1 MPSVVA
7 AVEDLDPTAR
17 ALLDLSIRWGMPD
30 EQLAAAG
37 HAPLNDLSAMRAEAI
52 QLVTAGADIA
62 PADEVEEVR
71 RALAH
76 LYAEAAFD
84 ETAVEEDDYVDDLEP
99 DLDAID
105 LEALSQVTVEE
116 LTEELEEIL
125 RRTAPV
131 EPELEPEPELVP
143 AVEPEPELP
152 AAPARRSR
160 VDWLLLG
167 ILALAAF
174 LRVWQLNR
182 LGLNSDEA
190 VYAGQG
196 AAIAN
201 DGTLEPFFPAF
212 RAHPLL
218 FQTLLS
224 VGDHLGILASFGRA
238 VSALIGVATVGLGY
252 GIGNLLYGRRAG
264 LFTALILA
272 LMPYHVVVTRQILLD
287 GPMVF
292 FTTLTLYLVTRYA
305 VTRREHWLYAAGAA
319 MGLALMSK
327 ETSIVLLGSIYA
339 FLALTPDIRV
349 PVKRLLGSA
358 AVMGAVVMVYPISL
372 FLAGK
377 SKTGGNYLAWQL
389 FRRPNHDVGFYF
401 EQVPVAMGLGV
412 IALAA
417 LGLWLLRKHGSW
429 RETLLLAWIAVP
441 VAFFQLWPVKGF
453 QYLLPVA
460 PAVAVLA
467 SRTLAHWGKGRSP
480 RTLLGDRRLVPVIAV
495 ALAASLLVASVGRI
509 DSSGSTFL
517 AGSGGV
523 PGGREAGQW
532 VEKHVPEGA
541 HMMAVG
547 PSMANIIQFYGHR
560 KTYGLAV
567 SPNPLNR
574 NPSYEPVMNPDREI
588 RSNELQYLVWD
599 AYSGTRSKF
608 FSRSLL
614 RFADRYH
621 GRVVHTET
629 VPTKTK
635 EGRTVQKPVIVIYE
649 VRP

>member
-1 MPSVVA
+1 MSRVLPPNAYVLA
-7 AVEDLDPTAR
+7 AVEDLDPAAR
-17 ALLDLSIRWGMPD
+17 AVLDLSLRWGMDD
-30 EQLAAAG
+30 EQLALVG
-37 HAPLNDLSAMRAEAI
+37 HAPVGDLEAMRAEAI

-62 PADEVEEVR
+62 PADEVDEVR

-76 LYAEAAFD
+76 LYEDANDLSAYTTDDLSRELD
-84 ETAVEEDDYVDDLEP
+84 ELLPGPAPDLEP
-99 DLDAID
+99 LS
-105 LEALSQVTVEE
+105 ALTTEE
-116 LTEELEEIL
+116 LTRELEEIL
-125 RRTAPV
+125 RDTSVPEPV
-131 EPELEPEPELVP
+131 AEPEPE
-143 AVEPEPELP
+143 PE
-152 AAPARRSR
+152 PARRRFR

-167 ILALAAF
+167 ILAIATVVRL
-174 LRVWQLNR
+174 WQINR

-224 VGDHLGILASFGRA
+224 IGDHLGILAIFGR
-238 VSALIGVATVGLGY
+238 VMSALIGVGTVALGY
-252 GIGNLLYGRRAG
+252 GLGKLLYGRRTG

-287 GPMVF
+287 GPMVVL
-292 FTTLTLYLVTRYA
+292 TTLTLYLVARFA
-305 VTRREHWLYAAGAA
+305 VTRSPNWLYAAGAS
-319 MGLALMSK
+319 MGLALMAK
-327 ETSIVLLGSIYA
+327 ETSVVLLGSVYA
-339 FLALTPDIRV
+339 FLALTPAIRV
-349 PVKRLLGSA
+349 PAKRLLASAGVMA
-358 AVMGAVVMVYPISL
+358 AVVVVYPISL

-377 SKTGGNYLAWQL
+377 TQTGGNYLAWQL
-389 FRRPNHDVGFYF
+389 FRRPNHGWLFYLQ
-401 EQVPVAMGLGV
+401 QVPVAMGLGV
-412 IALAA
+412 VLLAA
-417 LGLWLLRKHGSW
+417 LGVWLLRKSGSW

-441 VAFFQLWPVKGF
+441 LAFFQLWPVKGF

-467 SRTLAHWGKGRSP
+467 ARTLAHWGEGRSP
-480 RTLLGDRRLVPVIAV
+480 RTLLGDRRLVPVMAV
-495 ALAASLLVASVGRI
+495 LLAASLLVVTIGRI
-509 DSSGSTFL
+509 DSSGATFL

-532 VEKHVPEGA
+532 VDRHVPEGA
-541 HMMAVG
+541 HMLTVG

-560 KTYGLAV
+560 KAYGLAV

-574 NPSYEPVMNPDREI
+574 NPSYDPVLNPDREI

-608 FSRSLL
+608 FSRALL

-629 VPTKTK
+629 VATKTK